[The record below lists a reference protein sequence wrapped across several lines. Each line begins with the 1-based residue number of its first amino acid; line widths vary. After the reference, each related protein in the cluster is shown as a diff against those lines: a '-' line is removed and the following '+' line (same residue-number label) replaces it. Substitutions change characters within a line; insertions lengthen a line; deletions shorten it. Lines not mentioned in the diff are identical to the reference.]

1 MSITLRQMFR
11 KSRALFGPPRPL
23 ILYHQPTARC
33 DCRCHFCDLWTRQPP
48 EEEMLSTPRVYKLL
62 DQAYTAGM
70 VEYVVFGGEP
80 LLVQDLPA
88 WFQYASKLGW
98 NTTICTSGYRLQER
112 AKEIGPNTSTLLLS
126 LEALGEK
133 QDRIRGTPGLFR
145 RLVEGLHDFKK
156 YSHSTIYLWS
166 NISSENRDQIA
177 SLAQFAKSENV
188 GVFFFPT
195 ARLEN
200 YNEKLLLTP
209 QELAEAFQEVK
220 DLKRRG
226 FPVKNSSH
234 ALKLMATGQR
244 FQCNLPRLSIHVS
257 AQGQVSACDP
267 RIALPSIEYG
277 SMEEV
282 DLKQLHRSNTYRH
295 NWETLRSCNNC
306 LFPCVTAT
314 CDNLWIQAMYRLP
327 FVP

>member
-1 MSITLRQMFR
+1 
-11 KSRALFGPPRPL
+11 
-23 ILYHQPTARC
+23 
-33 DCRCHFCDLWTRQPP
+33 
-48 EEEMLSTPRVYKLL
+48 
-62 DQAYTAGM
+62 M